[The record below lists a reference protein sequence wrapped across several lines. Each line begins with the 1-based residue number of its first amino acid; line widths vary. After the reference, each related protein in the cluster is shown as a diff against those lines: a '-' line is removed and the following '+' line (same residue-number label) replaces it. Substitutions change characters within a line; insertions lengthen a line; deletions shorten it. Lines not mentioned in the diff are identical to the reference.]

1 MSDVAIETQG
11 LTKRYKNVH
20 ALTDLNLRIGRGTL
34 FGFIGPNGAGK
45 STTIRILC
53 GLLRPTAG
61 RAFVDG
67 VDVTRHAQR
76 VKSRVGYMPEIFGVY
91 ERMRVA
97 EYLDFFAAAHRI
109 PLRKRTEM
117 IDRAM
122 DLAGVSHMRDYYMGT
137 LSKGM
142 NQRVGIARA
151 LVHDPAVLILDE
163 PTSGLDPYARIEIR
177 GFLRKLKATGKTV
190 MISSHILPELSSVC
204 DEVGI
209 LHQGRLLASGP
220 VREVMARAR
229 QELRIEVQLLGP
241 AQPAAD
247 VVAQHPGVRDV
258 TVADNILQFSYDGR
272 TDSVPQLREA
282 IRAAGHEVLWIRE
295 IEADLEHAFIHITG
309 ADRRRE

>member
-1 MSDVAIETQG
+1 MNDVAIETQG

-20 ALTDLNLRIGRGTL
+20 ALTDLNLRIPKGTL
-34 FGFIGPNGAGK
+34 YGFIGPNGAGK

-61 RAFVDG
+61 KAFVDG
-67 VDVTRHAQR
+67 VDVTRHARR
-76 VKSRVGYMPEIFGVY
+76 VKSVVGYMPEACGVY
-91 ERMRVA
+91 ERMRVV
-97 EYLDFFAAAHRI
+97 EYLDFFAAAHRV
-109 PLRKRTEM
+109 PLRRRTEM
-117 IDRAM
+117 IEQAM
-122 DLAGVSHMRDYYMGT
+122 DLAGVTHMRDYHMGT

-177 GFLRKLKATGKTV
+177 GFLKKLKATGKTV

-220 VREVMARAR
+220 VNEIMARAR
-229 QELRIEVQLLGP
+229 QKLRIEVELLGP
-241 AQPAAD
+241 AQGAAR
-247 VVAQHPGVRDV
+247 VAERLPGVSDLSV
-258 TVADNILQFSYDGR
+258 TDNILQFSYDDKLD
-272 TDSVPQLREA
+272 TVPRIREA
-282 IRAAGHEVLWIRE
+282 IASGGHQVLWIRE

-309 ADRRRE
+309 AARDRR